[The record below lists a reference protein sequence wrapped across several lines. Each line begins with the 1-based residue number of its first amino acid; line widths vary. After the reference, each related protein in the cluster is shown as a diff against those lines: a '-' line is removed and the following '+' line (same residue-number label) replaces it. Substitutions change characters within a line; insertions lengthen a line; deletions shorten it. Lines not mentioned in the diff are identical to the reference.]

1 MFENL
6 RKKQFVPVSRVIIIL
21 FLVVLVVVVG
31 NGVTGFTTSLIKLQE
46 SASNSTHTKMIIENL
61 QNETKECTSTLN
73 YTSERF
79 NACRSEL
86 EVKKI
91 ENSRLVTESSVQE
104 RNMTIY
110 INSIT
115 VLQRDIQALR
125 GLSNSL
131 AANICCLRR
140 YVLED
145 DTLKYYYIRDNRTF
159 CTSQPDEI
167 LETKEFSC

>member
-1 MFENL
+1 MLDEL
-6 RKKQFVPVSRVIIIL
+6 TKKQFIPVSRIIIIL
-21 FLVVLVVVVG
+21 FLVILVVVVG

-46 SASNSTHTKMIIENL
+46 STSNSTQTKIIVENL
-61 QNETKECTSTLN
+61 QKETKECANNLN
-73 YTSERF
+73 STSERF

-86 EVKKI
+86 ETKKI

-104 RNMTIY
+104 RNTTTY

-115 VLQRDIQALR
+115 VLQRQVQELR
-125 GLSNSL
+125 GLSDSL
-131 AANICCLRR
+131 AVNICCLRR